1 MAVLTAPALGR
12 LIVSTRNFL
21 NSPNPNNSFW
31 TDQELSEYLND
42 AVMRYF
48 TEISNANEGQ
58 FMTKTSLN
66 ITTDIDEIVLP
77 SDCFVI
83 NAVRKKVSNGYV
95 ILNYRPAQTMGYTTQ
110 GGTNGDNFFPDYY
123 VRGNNLIIHPVP
135 NYSETAGLELEYM
148 QFPDVMTSAG
158 DTLTAQVPPIFQELI
173 KMYAVYKAKV
183 KESLVNGVA
192 LDDRIQGLVSDL
204 YQSMVESVRPRVNN
218 PTYVKSF
225 NPEFDNN

>member
-31 TDQELSEYLND
+31 TDAELSEYLND

-58 FMTKTSLN
+58 FMVKGALDITSG
-66 ITTDIDEIVLP
+66 TDSVSLP
-77 SDCFVI
+77 TDCFII
-83 NAVRKKVSNGYV
+83 NAIRKKVSNGYV
-95 ILNYRPAQTMGYTTQ
+95 ILNYRPAQTLGYI
-110 GGTNGDNFFPDYY
+110 TNGGNNGENFFPDYY
-123 VRGNNLIIHPVP
+123 VRGNNLILHPVP
-135 NYSETAGLELEYM
+135 NYSETGGLEIEYM
-148 QFPDVMTSAG
+148 QFPDVMNSAA

-183 KESLVNGVA
+183 KESLVTGVA
-192 LDDRIQGLVSDL
+192 LDDRVQALVSDL
-204 YQSMVESVRPRVNN
+204 YNSMVESVRPRVNN
-218 PTYVKSF
+218 PTFIKSF